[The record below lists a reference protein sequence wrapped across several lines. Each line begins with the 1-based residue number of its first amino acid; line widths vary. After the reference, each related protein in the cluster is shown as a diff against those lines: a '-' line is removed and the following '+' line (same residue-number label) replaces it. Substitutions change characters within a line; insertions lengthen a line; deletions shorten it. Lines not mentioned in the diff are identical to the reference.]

1 MEFGFSWVGVIFLLM
16 LFVPNIIWSRNRPR
30 ECDELSHAEHP
41 ALLAFERAGEVAASV
56 TVVIFVCPQGFAMPW
71 LLWLLASLLLM
82 LLYEAAW
89 IRYFKSGSELMA
101 MYAPLGFIPV
111 PLASL
116 PVFALLL
123 LGIWHLSPFT
133 VVAAAVLGIGH
144 IGIHLSH
151 LHQIQRCTQEGAQ

>member
-1 MEFGFSWVGVIFLLM
+1 MEFGFSWVGIIFLLA
-16 LFVPNIIWSRNRPR
+16 LFVPNIIWSRNKPR
-30 ECDELSHAEHP
+30 KYDEFSRTERP
-41 ALLAFERAGEVAASV
+41 ALLAFERVGEVAASV

-82 LLYEAAW
+82 FFYEVAW
-89 IRYFKSGSELMA
+89 VRYFKSGTELMA

-123 LGIWHLSPFT
+123 IGIWYLSPFT
-133 VVAAAVLGIGH
+133 IAAAVVLGIGH

-151 LHQIQRCTQEGAQ
+151 LRQLQECTKGKQ